1 MVSPG
6 GGPGHTGPGDTQSAP
21 FCGDSSRL
29 PLAEE
34 KLILDTPLVDAV
46 VPLPLVRVTG
56 GLWVAEEGGVTPLQ
70 SVSLWMGDT
79 PLLLMINIK

>member
-1 MVSPG
+1 M
-6 GGPGHTGPGDTQSAP
+6 
-21 FCGDSSRL
+21 
-29 PLAEE
+29 AEE
-34 KLILDTPLVDAV
+34 KLILDTPLVDEV

-79 PLLLMINIK
+79 PLLLMINIKYLLRLNEQLTCAGCRCCPR